1 MVNKGLSRRAE
12 KGKRKFLLRY
22 RNNNLHFGAFTALSG
37 QQLRIKMVNDLST
50 ICPALHHKRRPSKVQ
65 IQEKNG
71 AHMIDSGRF
80 SAADERAT
88 EVEAAFEIESFGE
101 DAVTSSPAPSQLF
114 DLGQIDVQWE
124 AESETLWAFMTPA
137 NRPNFSM
144 TMLRDVRYWYAETK
158 RLFDVGQLPVKYMVA
173 GSRFPG
179 VFNLGG
185 DLELFAGCIER
196 GDLPGLVQYGH
207 ACIDVVHRTWR
218 NGDMPVVSI
227 ALAQG
232 DALGGGFEALLCFD
246 VVIAERS
253 ARFGLPE
260 MLFGLFPGMGAY
272 SILSRKLGRLAA
284 ERMILSG
291 KVFTAEEMF
300 DMGIVH
306 TLVEDGEGEAA
317 VRDFVARNRP
327 HHAGHVGVYEA
338 GRRVDPLHHD
348 ELKDIVENWAA
359 SALKTDLKDIRMMR
373 RLASAQTRLTK

>member
-1 MVNKGLSRRAE
+1 
-12 KGKRKFLLRY
+12 
-22 RNNNLHFGAFTALSG
+22 
-37 QQLRIKMVNDLST
+37 
-50 ICPALHHKRRPSKVQ
+50 
-65 IQEKNG
+65 
-71 AHMIDSGRF
+71 MIDSGRF
-80 SAADERAT
+80 NAAEERDAT
-88 EVEAAFEIESFGE
+88 AAQSVEVDDFQLPDAARES
-101 DAVTSSPAPSQLF
+101 VSTSPTRSNLF
-114 DLGQIDVQWE
+114 DLGQIDVSWD
-124 AESETLWAFMTPA
+124 AAAETLWAFMTPA

-144 TMLRDVRYWYAETK
+144 AMLRDVRHWYAESK
-158 RLFDVGQLPVKYMVA
+158 RLFDTGQLPVKYMVA

-196 GDLPGLVQYGH
+196 GDLPGLVEYGH

-218 NGDMPVVSI
+218 NGDLPVVSI

-272 SILSRKLGRLAA
+272 SILARKLGRLAA

-291 KVFTAEEMF
+291 KVFSAEEMY

-306 TLVEDGEGEAA
+306 TLVEDGEGEQA
-317 VRDFVARNRP
+317 VRDFIATNRP
-327 HHAGHVGVYEA
+327 HHAGHVGVFDA
-338 GRRVDPLHHD
+338 GRRVDPLHYE

-359 SALKTDLKDIRMMR
+359 SALKTDLKDLRMMR